1 MFQIKINHNELFV
14 MYQHFASFKI
24 TETYENQNYG
34 TQLTVNLPTGHQI
47 SKFVHANEH
56 FQAPVVMKVEGVL

>member
-1 MFQIKINHNELFV
+1 
-14 MYQHFASFKI
+14 MYEHFASFKI